1 MPGERELVGLTV
13 IAAAYVALR
22 TWVVLRRSAPPLP
35 IWPYIDV
42 LLITAALDILRNP
55 TDALAFLY
63 LLPLA
68 ATAATGSLPNLG
80 ALAALTTAGLAF
92 VMFRTDV
99 SWGIEMI
106 YRVVIIGVVASVYG
120 TIMRSVTVHERAA
133 ERLTYQRE
141 LAREIHDGVQYLLA
155 VISARLELA
164 RRLISEDPDRASAII
179 DGEATTVRRA
189 GDELRYL
196 VRRVREDAQ
205 RVDLGTA
212 LRQQVAAMADRWSF
226 DIDITIPEHLPRL
239 SPPSEHAVLR
249 VIQESLTNVAKHAQ
263 ASRVAIAVGVE
274 GPYLRCTI
282 RDNGVGFREDPD
294 GAATDRPTIG
304 TAPEG
309 GYGLENLRE
318 RVAGAAGTL
327 DVRSSPGQGTLISA
341 SFRIPDGTRWRR
353 FVS

>member
-1 MPGERELVGLTV
+1 MGRLQRRLELIVLTHLWALAPLSLAWFLVPHWRSAADPVPGERELVGLTV

-68 ATAATGSLPNLG
+68 ATAAIGSLPNLG

-106 YRVVIIGVVASVYG
+106 YRVVIIGVVASMYG
-120 TIMRSVTVHERAA
+120 TIMRSVTVHERTA

-205 RVDLGTA
+205 QVDLGTA

-249 VIQESLTNVAKHAQ
+249 VIQESLTNVAKHA
-263 ASRVAIAVGVE
+263 
-274 GPYLRCTI
+274 
-282 RDNGVGFREDPD
+282 
-294 GAATDRPTIG
+294 
-304 TAPEG
+304 
-309 GYGLENLRE
+309 
-318 RVAGAAGTL
+318 
-327 DVRSSPGQGTLISA
+327 
-341 SFRIPDGTRWRR
+341 
-353 FVS
+353 